1 MRGNIK
7 IETMRTELSQASTF
21 SKTLEDAV
29 REMASQRRFI
39 ARTRNRERARENL
52 GASILMLQG
61 RLQEVRMRAEQITQ
75 ELRRLK
81 YF

>member
-1 MRGNIK
+1 MRSNIK
-7 IETMRTELSQASTF
+7 IESMRTELSQASTF
-21 SKTLEDAV
+21 AKTLEDAV
-29 REMASQRRFI
+29 REMASQRGFI
-39 ARTRNRERARENL
+39 VRTRNRERARENL
-52 GASILMLQG
+52 GASILMLRG